1 MKNIIYLV
9 LALIAAVIAAW
20 RMWHFATARVSEQ
33 QTSDLVVSVVCILL
47 AIVFAGL
54 LFAGRVNK
62 EEEIH
67 ITK

>member
-1 MKNIIYLV
+1 MKNIAYLV
-9 LALIAAVIAAW
+9 LALIAAAIAAW
-20 RMWHFATARVSEQ
+20 RMWIFATAKTSAQ
-33 QTSDLVVSVVCILL
+33 QNSDLIISVVCILL

-54 LFAGRVNK
+54 LLAGKVNK

>member
-9 LALIAAVIAAW
+9 LALVAAAIAVW
-20 RMWHFATARVSEQ
+20 RMVHFAGARVSQQ
-33 QTSDLVVSVVCILL
+33 QTTDLVIAVVCILL

-54 LFAGRVNK
+54 LLAGRVNK

>member
-1 MKNIIYLV
+1 MKN
-9 LALIAAVIAAW
+9 LAYIVIALAAAIVAAW
-20 RMWHFATARVSEQ
+20 RMWIFANARTSQQ
-33 QTSDLVVSVVCILL
+33 QTTDLVISVVCILA
-47 AIVFAGL
+47 AIIFAGL